1 MIALLAAAAVVVG
14 PTVQVSRS
22 GAERAHEEV
31 FLAAHPTD
39 ARRLIGCSIVDHD
52 RYAGEGMHVVGYT
65 SEDGGGNWS
74 RAVESSLQLGDP
86 MCAYGP
92 DGSAYFLGI
101 NTDDEHWKDAV
112 WWMEIFRSGDGGRTW
127 GAGVRW
133 PAGDRPYL
141 AFGSSESTGPGI
153 GYLVYSIRARA
164 LDKPGPAKTVRDDS
178 LPVLEV
184 LRSADGWKTWNKT
197 AVGVAVGPAFPT
209 ASGAVVLSDG
219 ALATLWVK
227 RSTKKNDAGE
237 DVGQDPHQELNLTR
251 LEAGSE
257 IFGRT
262 VKIADVTA
270 GNDYSATFFSLAGDA
285 THGPFRDRLYAAW
298 ADTATPRSRIFVS
311 SSSDGGA
318 SWTAPRAIN
327 GTDAGA
333 AGAPAARDDYMPTVA
348 VNRDGVV
355 GATFRRRTRPDE
367 DADVWFAFSS
377 DGGRTWSDPVLAA
390 AARGP
395 VAGGLARA
403 TLRPGDDGK
412 SPGSRSA
419 QYFKGGDTSGLAA
432 DADGVFHALW
442 ADQRSGIG
450 QVYSATIRVGAPA
463 PGKPS
468 K

>member
-1 MIALLAAAAVVVG
+1 MLAVFAAAAIVVG

-39 ARRLIGCSIVDHD
+39 PRRLIGCSIVDRN
-52 RYAGEGMHVVGYT
+52 RYADQGMHVVGYT
-65 SEDGGGNWS
+65 SEDGGASWG
-74 RAVESSLQLGDP
+74 RAVESSIALGDP
-86 MCAYGP
+86 MCVYGP

-101 NTDDEHWKDAV
+101 NTDEEHWKNAV
-112 WWMEIFRSGDGGRTW
+112 WWMELFRSTDGGRTW
-127 GAGVRW
+127 GPGVRG

-141 AFGSSESTGPGI
+141 AFGEGRSASPGL
-153 GYLVYSIRARA
+153 GYLVYAIRARA

-227 RSTKKNDAGE
+227 RFTKKSEAGE
-237 DVGQDPHQELNLTR
+237 DVGQEAHQELNLTR

-257 IFGRT
+257 LFGRT

-285 THGPFRDRLYAAW
+285 SRGPYRDRLYAAW
-298 ADTATPRSRIFVS
+298 ADTATPRSRILVS
-311 SSSDGGA
+311 SSSDGGLT
-318 SWTAPRAIN
+318 WTPPGAIN
-327 GTDAGA
+327 GGGDI
-333 AGAPAARDDYMPTVA
+333 AGAPPTRDDYGPTVA

-355 GATFRRRTRPDE
+355 GATWRRRTRNDE

-377 DGGRTWSDPVLAA
+377 DGGASWSEPRLVSSP
-390 AARGP
+390 RGP

-403 TLRPGDDGK
+403 TLGPRDDGT
-412 SPGSRSA
+412 SPASRSEK
-419 QYFKGGDTSGLAA
+419 YFKGGDTFGLAA
-432 DADGVFHALW
+432 DANGVFHALW

-450 QVYSATIRVGAPA
+450 QVYSAAITVDPGAKGGA
-463 PGKPS
+463 S

>member
-1 MIALLAAAAVVVG
+1 MIAVFAAAAIVVG

-39 ARRLIGCSIVDHD
+39 PRRLIGCSIVDRN
-52 RYAGEGMHVVGYT
+52 RYAEQGMHVVGYT
-65 SEDGGGNWS
+65 SEDGGATWS
-74 RAVESSLQLGDP
+74 RAVESSMQLGDP
-86 MCAYGP
+86 MCVFGP

-101 NTDDEHWKDAV
+101 NTDEEHWKNAV
-112 WWMEIFRSGDGGRTW
+112 WWMELFRSADGGRTW
-127 GAGVRW
+127 GPGVRG

-141 AFGSSESTGPGI
+141 AFGAGGSGSPGL
-153 GYLVYSIRARA
+153 GYLVYAIRARA

-209 ASGAVVLSDG
+209 ASGAFVLSDG

-227 RSTKKNDAGE
+227 RFTKKNEAGE
-237 DVGQDPHQELNLTR
+237 DVGQEAHQELNLTR

-257 IFGRT
+257 LFGGT
-262 VKIADVTA
+262 VKIADVAA

-285 THGPFRDRLYAAW
+285 SRGPHRDRLYAAW
-298 ADTATPRSRIFVS
+298 ADTAAPRSRIFVS
-311 SSSDGGA
+311 SSSDGGLT
-318 SWTAPRAIN
+318 WTPPRAIN
-327 GTDAGA
+327 ESGDT
-333 AGAPAARDDYMPTVA
+333 AGAPPTRDDYGPTVA
-348 VNRDGVV
+348 VNRDGIV
-355 GATFRRRTRPDE
+355 GATWRRRTHNDE

-377 DGGRTWSDPVLAA
+377 DGGASWSEPRLVSSP
-390 AARGP
+390 RSP
-395 VAGGLARA
+395 VAGGLART
-403 TLRPGDDGK
+403 TLGPADDGT
-412 SPGSRSA
+412 SPSSRSEK
-419 QYFKGGDTSGLAA
+419 YFKGGDTSGLAA
-432 DADGVFHALW
+432 GADGVFHALW

-450 QVYSATIRVGAPA
+450 QVYSASITVEPAAKGGA
-463 PGKPS
+463 S